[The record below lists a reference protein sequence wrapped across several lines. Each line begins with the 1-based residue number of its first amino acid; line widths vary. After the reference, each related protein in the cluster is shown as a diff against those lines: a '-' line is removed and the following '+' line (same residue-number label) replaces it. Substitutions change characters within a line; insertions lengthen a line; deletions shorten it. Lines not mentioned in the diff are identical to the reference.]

1 MELVELIHEEI
12 IKTPLLAQ
20 NKPEAMR
27 ELVTILYEARK
38 IDDPGPVLDAIHAR
52 EEKAST
58 GLEDGIAVPH
68 ARTDKVKTLAMSIGI
83 SPQGV
88 DFGAMDGKP
97 SYLFFL
103 LLAPPDQCGAH
114 LEGLAGI
121 AKLARCRTFCDSV
134 IHAPSAQKVVELFKE

>member
-1 MELVELIHEEI
+1 MALVELIEEEI

-20 NKPEAMR
+20 NKHEAMK
-27 ELVTILYEARK
+27 ELVAILYDAKK
-38 IDDPGPVLDAIHAR
+38 IDDPEPVLDAVHTR
-52 EEKAST
+52 EDKAST

-68 ARTDKVKTLAMSIGI
+68 ARTDKVKNLTMSIGI

-88 DFGAMDGKP
+88 DFDALDGKP
-97 SYLFFL
+97 SHLFFL
-103 LLAPPDQCGAH
+103 LLAPPDQCGPH

-121 AKLARCRTFCDSV
+121 AKLARCRTFCNSV